1 MRVMLLIALVLI
13 LLERLWPAN
22 EQPSSKRWVA
32 RALILGFAGVPLLM
46 LGQAT
51 WIPWFRENTVTHV
64 LRELPPLLNG
74 FIAFVVFQL
83 FLYWWHRVKHTND
96 FLWRTLHQ
104 IHHSPRRV
112 EVLTTYYG
120 HPLDGL
126 GNLVLSGFVCWF
138 LLGLDWR
145 AVGWFALIMAMYDY
159 FTHSNLR
166 TPYWLGYFIQRPEMH
181 RVHHEYGKHQSN
193 YSLPIWDMLFGT
205 HVNPAAGEEVKRCG
219 FDEDKEMMLGRML
232 MFVDVHRLPAPLP
245 PHVAGGTS
253 DTQDGSDAMPWRAE
267 DAANLPNQ

>member
-1 MRVMLLIALVLI
+1 MRVMLLIALVLM
-13 LLERLWPAN
+13 LLERLWPAH
-22 EQPSSKRWVA
+22 EQPSSRRWVL

-51 WIPWFRENTVTHV
+51 WIPWFRDNALTHA
-64 LRELPPLLNG
+64 LRSLPPLLNG
-74 FIAFVVFQL
+74 FIAFLAFQF

-104 IHHSPRRV
+104 MHHSPRRI

-120 HPLDGL
+120 HPVDGM
-126 GNLVLSGFVCWF
+126 GNLILSGFVCWC

-145 AVGWFALIMAMYDY
+145 AVGWFALIEGFYDY

-205 HVNPAAGEEVKRCG
+205 HVNPRPGQEVAQCG
-219 FDEDKEMMLGRML
+219 FDEDKEMMVGKML
-232 MFVDVHRLPAPLP
+232 RFVDVHKLPGPEIVEPTPEWAEEKSADNP
-245 PHVAGGTS
+245 T
-253 DTQDGSDAMPWRAE
+253 WRSENAAE
-267 DAANLPNQ
+267 VPNQ